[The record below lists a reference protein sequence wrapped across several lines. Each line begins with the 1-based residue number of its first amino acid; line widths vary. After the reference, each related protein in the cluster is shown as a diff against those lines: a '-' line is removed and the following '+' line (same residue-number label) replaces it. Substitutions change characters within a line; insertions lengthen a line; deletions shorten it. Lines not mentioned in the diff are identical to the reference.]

1 MIKKI
6 LIPTDFS
13 IQSLN
18 VLKSA
23 LSELKEGEKVDV
35 LMVHGMY
42 TSTNITSLLYFSKKE
57 IINDIASESFR
68 EACQIIKSKYA
79 SKINSMREEIFT
91 GFTHAAFSNFIE
103 GNRIDEAV
111 IPKNYQM
118 QLENKKSFDVT
129 PFIRRSQVKVT
140 EVSWKNDITAP
151 ERGQLAEV
159 FVGMA
164 NG

>member
-23 LSELKEGEKVDV
+23 LSELNEGDKVDI

-42 TSTNITSLLYFSKKE
+42 TSTNITSLLFFSKRE
-57 IINDIASESFR
+57 ILDSVAGEAFR

-91 GFTHAAFSNFIE
+91 GYTQTAFSNFLE

-129 PFIRRSQVKVT
+129 PFIRRSDVKIA
-140 EVSWKNDITAP
+140 EVSWKNDFISP
-151 ERGQLAEV
+151 ERGQIAEV
-159 FVGMA
+159 FANMA
-164 NG
+164 NS

>member
-23 LSELKEGEKVDV
+23 LNDLNEGDKVDI

-42 TSTNITSLLYFSKKE
+42 TSSNITSLLYFSKKE
-57 IINDIASESFR
+57 IIDTVASDSFR
-68 EACQIIKSKYA
+68 DACQIIKSKYS

-91 GFTHAAFSNFIE
+91 GFTQAAFSNFVE

-111 IPKNYQM
+111 IPQNYQM

-129 PFIRRSQVKVT
+129 PFIRRSQIKVS
-140 EVSWKNDITAP
+140 EVSWKNDIAAP

>member
-23 LSELKEGEKVDV
+23 LSDLNEGDKVDI

-42 TSTNITSLLYFSKKE
+42 NSTNITSLLFFSRKE
-57 IINDIASESFR
+57 ILDSVASDSFR
-68 EACQIIKSKYA
+68 EACQIIKSKYS

-91 GFTHAAFSNFIE
+91 GFTQSAFENFVE

-111 IPKNYQM
+111 IARNYQM

-129 PFIRRSQVKVT
+129 PFIRRSNVKVK
-140 EVSWKNDITAP
+140 EVSWLHDIVAP

-159 FVGMA
+159 FAGIS